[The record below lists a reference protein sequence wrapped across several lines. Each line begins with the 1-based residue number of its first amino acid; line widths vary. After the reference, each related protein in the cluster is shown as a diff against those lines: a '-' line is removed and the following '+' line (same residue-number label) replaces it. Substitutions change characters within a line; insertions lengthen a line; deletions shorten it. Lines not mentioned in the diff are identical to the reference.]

1 MKIKIINQYGKINIE
16 YRKIV
21 KEIENIV
28 LHQYKNFHPLTIIL
42 VSLDEIHQMNLTYRH
57 LDYPTDV
64 LSFEEHEEDY
74 LGEIFICM
82 DKVKE
87 QALLYEH
94 SEEREFAFL
103 VCHGILHLLG
113 YDHMKK
119 EDEKEMFIEQEKIL
133 NQTQYKRS

>member
-113 YDHMKK
+113 YDHMTK
-119 EDEKEMFIEQEKIL
+119 EDEKEMFTEQEKIL

>member
-42 VSLDEIHQMNLTYRH
+42 VSLDEIHQMNLIYRH

-113 YDHMKK
+113 YDHMTK
-119 EDEKEMFIEQEKIL
+119 EDEKEMFTEQEKIL